1 MFLVFLPPSFSGN
14 FPSPL
19 LSPFYFIIY
28 LLLPKVVSNN
38 VASPT
43 SYLINAIKHFLTK
56 TFGRIW
62 NLSLMKLGAQQLLS
76 LLSPE
81 IVSQQK
87 DLLVLFQISMKTCT
101 WIYSLI
107 SKGLSQEVKFKC
119 RFRIKLRNVLFKRGH
134 FTCRGSYLMTWG
146 YSLLVYSQH
155 HIKANTS
162 NPLFVPDWWFAGEG
176 KPLHSSLLWMKVMF
190 WHSHLLALLATASRN
205 TTWNKNIDTLVC
217 SLGAYGNPVINDNQL
232 KHCGVQTR

>member
-14 FPSPL
+14 LPSPL

-107 SKGLSQEVKFKC
+107 SKGLSQEMKFKC
-119 RFRIKLRNVLFKRGH
+119 RFRIKLRNVLFNRGH

-146 YSLLVYSQH
+146 YSRWFIVSTISKQ
-155 HIKANTS
+155 T
-162 NPLFVPDWWFAGEG
+162 PLFHFLCQTGGLLGRV
-176 KPLHSSLLWMKVMF
+176 SLCIVLFCEWKLCF
-190 WHSHLLALLATASRN
+190 GT
-205 TTWNKNIDTLVC
+205 
-217 SLGAYGNPVINDNQL
+217 VIY
-232 KHCGVQTR
+232 